1 MLRIITD
8 FDGPIMDVSERYYQ
22 TYLFCLD
29 QVASPRQ
36 AATTLSKEEFWRLK
50 RSQVPERQIGQ
61 LSGLD
66 ETQSLE
72 FARIRRQTVHTQPYL
87 VYDVPVPGAIATLE
101 RLQQSNLELVTMTMR
116 RTQPYLVY
124 DVPVPGAIATLER
137 LQQSDLE
144 LVTMTMRRVDEL
156 DNALT
161 RYDLGKFFAPDRR
174 YCLSNDYSKTNDI
187 ADKTQ
192 LMTQALLELPPAD
205 TWMVGDTEA
214 DILSAKA
221 NGIPVIGVLSGI
233 RDRTQLQQHE
243 PDWIVDHLEAAVE
256 VILSQASSLKTVG

>member
-1 MLRIITD
+1 
-8 FDGPIMDVSERYYQ
+8 MDVSERYYQ
-22 TYLFCLD
+22 TYLFCLN
-29 QVASPRQ
+29 QVVLPGQ
-36 AATTLSKEEFWRLK
+36 DTITLNKEEFWRLK

-87 VYDVPVPGAIATLE
+87 VHDVPVPGAIATLE
-101 RLQQSNLELVTMTMR
+101 RLQQFNIELF
-116 RTQPYLVY
+116 
-124 DVPVPGAIATLER
+124 
-137 LQQSDLE
+137 
-144 LVTMTMRRVDEL
+144 TMTMRRVDEL

-187 ADKTQ
+187 ADKTE

-243 PDWIVDHLEAAVE
+243 PDWIVDHLAAAVE
-256 VILSQASSLKTVG
+256 VILSQSSSLKTVG

>member
-29 QVASPRQ
+29 SVSLSGQ
-36 AATTLSKEEFWRLK
+36 ATKILSKDEFWRLK

-61 LSGLD
+61 ISGLD

-72 FARIRRQTVHTQPYL
+72 FARTRRQTVHSQPYL
-87 VYDVPVPGAIATLE
+87 IYDVPVVGAIATLE
-101 RLQQSNLELVTMTMR
+101 RLHQSNLELV
-116 RTQPYLVY
+116 V
-124 DVPVPGAIATLER
+124 
-137 LQQSDLE
+137 
-144 LVTMTMRRVDEL
+144 MTMRRVKEL
-156 DNALT
+156 DDALT
-161 RYDLGKFFAPDRR
+161 RYNLGKFFASDRR
-174 YCLSNDYSKTNDI
+174 YCLSNDYNKTNDI

-192 LMTQALLELPPAD
+192 LMSRALSELPPAD

-221 NGIPVIGVLSGI
+221 SGIPVIGVLSGI
-233 RDRTQLQQHE
+233 RDRIQLQHHE
-243 PDWIVDHLEAAVE
+243 PDWIVDNLEAAVD
-256 VILSQASSLKTVG
+256 VIRSQFSSLKTVG

>member
-22 TYLFCLD
+22 TYLFCLT
-29 QVASPRQ
+29 QVALPGQ
-36 AATTLSKEEFWRLK
+36 ATTILSKDEFWRLK
-50 RSQVPERQIGQ
+50 RSQVPERQIGH

-66 ETQSLE
+66 EAQSSE
-72 FARIRRQTVHTQPYL
+72 FAQIRRQTVHTQPYL
-87 VYDVPVPGAIATLE
+87 AYDVPVAGAIATLE
-101 RLQQSNLELVTMTMR
+101 RLHQSN
-116 RTQPYLVY
+116 
-124 DVPVPGAIATLER
+124 
-137 LQQSDLE
+137 LE

-187 ADKTQ
+187 DDKTQ

-205 TWMVGDTEA
+205 TWMIGDTEA

-243 PDWIVDHLEAAVE
+243 PDWIVDHLQAAVE
-256 VILSQASSLKTVG
+256 IILGQVSSLKAVG

>member
-22 TYLFCLD
+22 TYLFCLN
-29 QVASPRQ
+29 QVVSPGQ
-36 AATTLSKEEFWRLK
+36 DTTTLSKDEFWRLK

-61 LSGLD
+61 LSGLND
-66 ETQSLE
+66 TQSLE
-72 FARIRRQTVHTQPYL
+72 FARIRRKTVHTQPYL

-101 RLQQSNLELVTMTMR
+101 RLHQSN
-116 RTQPYLVY
+116 
-124 DVPVPGAIATLER
+124 
-137 LQQSDLE
+137 LE

-243 PDWIVDHLEAAVE
+243 PDWIVDHLAAAVE
-256 VILSQASSLKTVG
+256 VILSQSSSLKTVG

>member
-22 TYLFCLD
+22 TYLFCLN
-29 QVASPRQ
+29 QVALLGQ
-36 AATTLSKEEFWRLK
+36 APTILSKEEFWRLK
-50 RSQVPERQIGQ
+50 RSQVPEYQIGQ

-72 FARIRRQTVHTQPYL
+72 FAQIRRQTVHTQPYL
-87 VYDVPVPGAIATLE
+87 VYDVPVIGAIATLE
-101 RLQQSNLELVTMTMR
+101 RLQQSNIELVTLTMR
-116 RTQPYLVY
+116 RT
-124 DVPVPGAIATLER
+124 
-137 LQQSDLE
+137 
-144 LVTMTMRRVDEL
+144 DEL

-192 LMTQALLELPPAD
+192 LMTRALLELPPAD

-233 RDRTQLQQHE
+233 RDRTQLQLHQ
-243 PDWIVDHLEAAVE
+243 PDWIVDHLAAAVE
-256 VILSQASSLKTVG
+256 IILSQFSPPEPVSPLKTVG